1 MKNCQVQL
9 IQTNRV
15 LTFCNISIALFSD
28 ISQNFS
34 LNFELETE
42 NDFNRM
48 FLHNSQVHTRGEN
61 IDSIFARHIFTLNVF
76 LYDSVTF
83 IFSFKVWAVYVF
95 HRHVHSVCVCC
106 LADKVF
112 DKNG

>member
-15 LTFCNISIALFSD
+15 LTFCNISITLYSD

-34 LNFELETE
+34 PNFKLETE

-61 IDSIFARHIFTLNVF
+61 IDSILARHIFTLNVF

-106 LADKVF
+106 LADIVF
-112 DKNG
+112 DKND